1 MLEREKIPK
10 TVVAGTEPIII
21 EEPKKGD
28 EVVIKVCDETK
39 IEDSA
44 EPMQVMTT
52 EKGPDNNIVD
62 ESALPDPVPHKTENI
77 AGLSM
82 ETATDCMICGNPFM
96 QDWQHKEYNMC
107 PSCRKK
113 LNKLLNG
120 E

>member
-10 TVVAGTEPIII
+10 TVVAGTEPVII
-21 EEPKKGD
+21 EEPKKETPVEAPPVEMEIITGSND
-28 EVVIKVCDETK
+28 TVVI
-39 IEDSA
+39 EDNTA
-44 EPMQVMTT
+44 EPVVKE
-52 EKGPDNNIVD
+52 EKH
-62 ESALPDPVPHKTENI
+62 EQQKTENI

-82 ETATDCMICGNPFM
+82 ETATDCMICGKPFM